1 MKNRNIFYFFL
12 GAVLVATGLYGL
24 SVGNL
29 TSFTAGTPIRASEV
43 NTNFSV
49 LRSAIEALEAPVDTA
64 RLADRAVTP
73 AKMADQGCPAG
84 QALGGYNDG
93 NPNCVAVQGG
103 AGLTE
108 VARDATLTGNGT
120 AASPLSL
127 ADRAVTGAK
136 MGNGPFILQ
145 SSGNVE
151 LELREQVAGGVPQM
165 RFSKLNSPASTWDI
179 AVSNNLNWLF
189 FDNPSDPNPA
199 PNLILKPSG
208 DANFAGQVNAASF
221 GQILSESTG
230 APQLELRETNAGQ
243 FSQLRLSVQGNPNF
257 WDIAA
262 RDVLNIYREGTG
274 NVVSLQTNGDMN
286 LTGDISQPRDKDG
299 TTKASA
305 LINCGATPSV
315 ARSFNQVTGTI
326 TVEGGTAGIC
336 TVDFGFNV
344 SDRFWQVSSYKVS
357 GTTGIDPQ
365 IVNCEFSLGLGTN
378 KLTCVVRSITTGNV
392 QVGSFMI
399 TVF

>member
-1 MKNRNIFYFFL
+1 MKGRNIFYFVL

-29 TSFTAGTPIRASEV
+29 TNFTAGTPIRANEV
-43 NTNFSV
+43 NANFST
-49 LRSAIEALEAPVDTA
+49 LRTAVEALEAPVDTA
-64 RLADRAVTP
+64 RLADRAVTA
-73 AKMADQGCPAG
+73 AKMADQGCPSG
-84 QALGGYNDG
+84 QALGGYNNG
-93 NPNCVAVQGG
+93 SLSCVAVQGG

-108 VARDATLTGNGT
+108 VARDATLSGTGT

-127 ADRAVTGAK
+127 ADGAVTGTK
-136 MGNGPFILQ
+136 LGNGPFVMQ
-145 SSGNVE
+145 SSANAE
-151 LELREQVAGGVPQM
+151 LELRELNAGGVPRL
-165 RFSKLNSPASTWDI
+165 RFSKLNNAASTWD
-179 AVSNNLNWLF
+179 VSVVNNLNWLL

-199 PNLILKPSG
+199 PNLTLKPDG
-208 DANFAGQVNAASF
+208 EAVFAGRVSAASF

-230 APQLELRETNAGQ
+230 APQLELRETSAGQ
-243 FSQLRLSVQGNPNF
+243 FSQLRLSTQGNPNF

-286 LTGDISQPRDKDG
+286 LSGDLSQPRDKDG

-305 LINCGATPSV
+305 LILCLATPSV
-315 ARSFNQVTGTI
+315 ARSFNQVGGTI
-326 TVEGGTAGIC
+326 TVEGGTAGRC

-365 IVNCEFSLGLGTN
+365 IINCEFSAGAGNN
-378 KLTCVVRSITTGNV
+378 KLTCSVYSTTTGNL
-392 QVGSFMI
+392 QGGSFMV